1 MAVNELEIEVEL
13 ESRTLDVEITGVVD
27 FTYGDKEKLD
37 ALIPIPDATIN
48 ALFS

>member
-13 ESRTLDVEITGVVD
+13 EPHTLDVEITGAVD

-37 ALIPIPDATIN
+37 ALIPISDATIN